1 MKLKEFVP
9 DHRTRLHGDHSRQGA
24 LTQLYSLG
32 AEEPPM
38 PCVGFWDYPAQ
49 VSRIYSQKYPVSSHL
64 LASSKI
70 SMCAPAPVS

>member
-9 DHRTRLHGDHSRQGA
+9 GHRIRLHGDHSRQGA
-24 LTQLYSLG
+24 LTLLYSLE

-49 VSRIYSQKYPVSSHL
+49 VSRIFPQKYPVSSHL
-64 LASSKI
+64 LASSKRLH
-70 SMCAPAPVS
+70 MCPSPC